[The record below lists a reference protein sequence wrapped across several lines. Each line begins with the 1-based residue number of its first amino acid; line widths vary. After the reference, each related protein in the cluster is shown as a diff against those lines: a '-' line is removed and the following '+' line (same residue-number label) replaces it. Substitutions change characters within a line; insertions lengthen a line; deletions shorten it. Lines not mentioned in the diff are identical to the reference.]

1 MRCTNTK
8 QMGSSATLLSS
19 SCDNTRKVEQGTKK
33 FQKISSIIIEQN
45 SEAMNEALSRLNPL
59 WYIQN
64 STYQ

>member
-45 SEAMNEALSRLNPL
+45 SITLAKFDSHHAMIAAF
-59 WYIQN
+59 
-64 STYQ
+64 